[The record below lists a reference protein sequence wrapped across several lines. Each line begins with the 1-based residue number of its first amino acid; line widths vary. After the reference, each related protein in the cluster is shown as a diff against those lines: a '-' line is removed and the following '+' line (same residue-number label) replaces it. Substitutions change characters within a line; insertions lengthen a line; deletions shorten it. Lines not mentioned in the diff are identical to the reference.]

1 MEDENFTNVGQTET
15 LDPDLQKKHLSMLE
29 RLSNRN
35 QNRLDNS
42 LTRRSE
48 SESSSSPSFEST
60 SSFFSRFSDLKCSI
74 ESQLVDSRTVSLDPT
89 QLKSYFEKISASI
102 SDLEKL
108 VAENSYFLPSYD
120 VRSSLKTVSDL
131 KQSLEN
137 LNSELIPKK
146 KFSFKNKANRKESVV
161 AEVKEPPVSNCNNAL
176 PEKMR
181 FMVPDSPGFRSKV
194 GQVLVESFRGSE
206 VGEFTIS
213 DLDSCEVR
221 IIGRLRALF
230 VHRLKNCRVYVGPVM
245 GSVLIEEVEECI
257 FVMASHQIRI
267 HSAKRSDFY
276 LRVRSRPIIED
287 TSSVRFASYCLTY
300 EGIEED
306 LRDANLDDETGNWAN
321 VDDFKWLRAIQSPNW
336 SILPEN
342 ERVRIVDIST
352 RESRNE
358 KRNPPNKSF
367 LQGLILCP
375 LGA

>member
-1 MEDENFTNVGQTET
+1 MDEKKTASNAGETEA
-15 LDPDLQKKHLSMLE
+15 LDDALQKKHLSMLE
-29 RLSNRN
+29 RLSNRH
-35 QNRLDNS
+35 QNRLDNA

-60 SSFFSRFSDLKCSI
+60 SSFFSRFSDSKRSI
-74 ESQLVDSRTVSLDPT
+74 ESQLAVSRTASSDPT
-89 QLKSYFEKISASI
+89 QLKSHFEKISASI

-120 VRSSLKTVSDL
+120 VRASLKTVSDL

-146 KFSFKNKANRKESVV
+146 KFSFRNKANKKESI
-161 AEVKEPPVSNCNNAL
+161 AQEVKEPSPLNCSSVISDKTSFAVR
-176 PEKMR
+176 E
-181 FMVPDSPGFRSKV
+181 SPGLRNRK
-194 GQVLVESFRGSE
+194 GEVLMEDFRGKE

-213 DLDSCEVR
+213 DLDCCEVR
-221 IIGRLRALF
+221 IIGCLRALF
-230 VHRLKNCRVYVGPVM
+230 VHRLKNCKVYVGPVL
-245 GSVLIEEVEECI
+245 GSILIEEVEGCI

-267 HSAKRSDFY
+267 HTAKKSDFY

-287 TSSVRFASYCLTY
+287 SSGVRFAPYHLTY

-306 LRDANLDDETGNWAN
+306 LRGASLDEETENWAN

-342 ERVRIVDIST
+342 ERVRITNTST
-352 RESRNE
+352 LDNIE
-358 KRNPPNKSF
+358 
-367 LQGLILCP
+367 
-375 LGA
+375 

>member
-1 MEDENFTNVGQTET
+1 
-15 LDPDLQKKHLSMLE
+15 MLE

-74 ESQLVDSRTVSLDPT
+74 ESQLVDSITVSSDPI

-102 SDLEKL
+102 SDLEKI

-120 VRSSLKTVSDL
+120 VRSSLKTISDL

-146 KFSFKNKANRKESVV
+146 KFSFKNKASRKESV
-161 AEVKEPPVSNCNNAL
+161 ALEKKELPISNCNNAL
-176 PEKMR
+176 LEKMR
-181 FMVPDSPGFRSKV
+181 FMVLDSPGFRTKV
-194 GQVLVESFRGSE
+194 GQVLVENFRGSE
-206 VGEFTIS
+206 VGEFMIS

-221 IIGRLRALF
+221 IIGYLRALF
-230 VHRLKNCRVYVGPVM
+230 VHRLKNCRVYLGPVM

-267 HSAKRSDFY
+267 HSANRSDFY

-287 TSSVRFASYCLTY
+287 TSSVRFAPYCLTY

-342 ERVRIVDIST
+342 ERNAKVFGII
-352 RESRNE
+352 
-358 KRNPPNKSF
+358 SF
-367 LQGLILCP
+367 LLRACSASVRSDTVACVRGLSLLDHRGFNYFMI
-375 LGA
+375 GFH